1 MKITGETVSFETCDI
16 AFVRKFGLLEAARQ
30 ALAHRDAHPEL
41 PFLMDDHQ
49 LSAFLAIGRK
59 TLYQLAR
66 QTKEAYHPV
75 QIPKKGGGVR
85 QLFVPEPRLRR
96 IQDRIYRHILIH
108 LPISH
113 YATAYRTGG
122 SLRDNA
128 APHVG
133 RRYVLKLDVADF
145 FGSIHHDQ
153 VLRVLSETPGLSRQ
167 TAWLLSELCC
177 LDGVLPQGAPTSPA
191 LSNLV
196 LDRMDRTLGCWCQ
209 IQGIT
214 YTRYC
219 DDLTFSADCPL
230 EGAYEK
236 AGNLLRDMGFSL
248 NEKKTRFL
256 TRATRQQVTGLTV
269 NEKVSVPNDYKRAL
283 RQELYY
289 ALRYG
294 LCEAILGG
302 KQTAFLRDGQ
312 PDPERYRAHLLGR
325 VQYVLQIE
333 PENKWFQEAKKR
345 LYETEYKKEDE
356 VWKS

>member
-1 MKITGETVSFETCDI
+1 MKVTDQKVSFEACDM
-16 AFVRKFGLLEAARQ
+16 AFVRKVGLLKATRQ
-30 ALAHRDAHPEL
+30 VLAHHDAHPEL

-49 LSAFLAIGRK
+49 LATFLAVGRK
-59 TLYQLAR
+59 MLYQLAR

-85 QLFVPEPRLRR
+85 QLFVPEPRLRS
-96 IQDRIYRHILIH
+96 IQDKIYRHILIH
-108 LPISH
+108 LPISPH
-113 YATAYRTGG
+113 ATAYRTGG

-145 FGSIHHDQ
+145 FGSIHYDQ

-230 EGAYEK
+230 EEAYKK

-294 LCEAILGG
+294 LREAIFEG
-302 KQTAFLRDGQ
+302 KRTAFLRDGQ

-325 VQYVLQIE
+325 AQYVLQIE
-333 PENKWFQEAKKR
+333 PENRWFQEAKKR
-345 LYETEYKKEDE
+345 FRETKKEE
-356 VWKS
+356 SRHE

>member
-1 MKITGETVSFETCDI
+1 MKLTGQKVSFEACDM
-16 AFVRKFGLLEAARQ
+16 AFVRKYGLLEASRQ
-30 ALAHRDAHPEL
+30 ALTHHDAHPEL

-49 LSAFLAIGRK
+49 LAAFLAIGRK

-66 QTKEAYHPV
+66 HTRAAYRPV

-85 QLFVPEPRLRR
+85 QLFVPEPRLGH
-96 IQDRIYRHILIH
+96 IQDKIYRHILIH
-108 LPISH
+108 LPVSS
-113 YATAYRTGG
+113 YATAYRKGG
-122 SLRDNA
+122 TLRDNA

-145 FGSIHHDQ
+145 FGSVRFDQ
-153 VLRVLSETPGLSRQ
+153 VLAVLSRIPGLSRQ
-167 TAWLLSELCC
+167 TAWLLSSLCC
-177 LDGVLPQGAPTSPA
+177 LEGVLPQGAPTSPA

-196 LDRMDRTLGCWCQ
+196 LRHMDHTLGCWCQ
-209 IQGIT
+209 AQGIV

-230 EGAYEK
+230 EEAWEK
-236 AGNLLRDMGFSL
+236 AGDLLRDMGFSL
-248 NEKKTRFL
+248 NEKKIRFL

-283 RQELYY
+283 RQELHY

-294 LCEAILGG
+294 LSDAILAG
-302 KQTAFLRDGQ
+302 KRTAFLREGQ
-312 PDPERYRAHLLGR
+312 PEPERYRAHLLGR

-333 PENKWFQEAKKR
+333 PENKWFQEAKMQ
-345 LYETEYKKEDE
+345 LYEIGHRKGE
-356 VWKS
+356 